1 MKRSIDGMLSELYK
15 LDKANNYSI
24 RYMCGRWQVRNNTTY
39 EGIDTDAG
47 FNAAKKWMIN
57 NMKGN

>member
-1 MKRSIDGMLSELYK
+1 MLSELYK

-39 EGIDTDAG
+39 EGIDTDVG